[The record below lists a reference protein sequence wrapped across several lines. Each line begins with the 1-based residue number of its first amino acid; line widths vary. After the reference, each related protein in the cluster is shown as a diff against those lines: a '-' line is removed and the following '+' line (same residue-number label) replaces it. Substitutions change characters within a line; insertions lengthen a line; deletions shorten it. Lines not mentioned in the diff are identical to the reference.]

1 MQKIAAPVVLVI
13 LLVNVIILAPDF
25 DAGYSGTGEYL
36 LGSFWPT
43 WILSAVIAAQ
53 LPISYTPFANDFAR
67 YVSTQRWTDRQ
78 ILGGSGAGMFVGCWI
93 VLAFG
98 AYTSTLFPADA
109 TAYGN
114 GLVEISPTW
123 FVLPLLVVAL
133 LGSFAQGGLALYG
146 TGLDTS
152 SIIPRLSRV
161 PATLVISAVS
171 LLFVFLG
178 TFVWDA
184 IDTVSAFLLLL
195 LVRVVPWMM
204 VTLIGYHYAGGRY
217 WAADLQ
223 IFNAGGR
230 GGAYWYS
237 GGVNWRAAVAYVAG
251 VVAGLLFV
259 NTSIFVGPLANSLG
273 GVDWSL
279 LTSGLAAGIAYVVA
293 LAVSPETCHPAPH
306 ETSLASPVPVDYYGA
321 RTVLAAPA
329 EGVAPD
335 APAPAAPAVD

>member
-1 MQKIAAPVVLVI
+1 
-13 LLVNVIILAPDF
+13 
-25 DAGYSGTGEYL
+25 
-36 LGSFWPT
+36 
-43 WILSAVIAAQ
+43 
-53 LPISYTPFANDFAR
+53 
-67 YVSTQRWTDRQ
+67 
-78 ILGGSGAGMFVGCWI
+78 
-93 VLAFG
+93 
-98 AYTSTLFPADA
+98 
-109 TAYGN
+109 
-114 GLVEISPTW
+114 
-123 FVLPLLVVAL
+123 VVAL

-195 LVRVVPWMM
+195 LVLVVPWMM

-259 NTSIFVGPLANSLG
+259 NTSILCRATGQLPRRRRLEPADLRPGSRDRVRS
-273 GVDWSL
+273 
-279 LTSGLAAGIAYVVA
+279 
-293 LAVSPETCHPAPH
+293 SPWRCRPKPATRRP
-306 ETSLASPVPVDYYGA
+306 TRPPW
-321 RTVLAAPA
+321 RRRCRWTTTAPA
-329 EGVAPD
+329 RSSPHLPTV
-335 APAPAAPAVD
+335 